1 MTVRIFVVVGV
12 LALTLSACS
21 TLPFGSSGDSSDDL
35 PTPAEAMEQAG
46 LELPAGA
53 QDVTITSKE
62 LPDRAHA
69 WAVTFTAERA
79 DAEALCEPMGGAG
92 HQSFVPKMHQELLGD
107 DVQASQE
114 TRGCSA
120 STGNGG
126 LWGRFVLI
134 EPGDPAV
141 VHVSLQQLTR

>member
-1 MTVRIFVVVGV
+1 MTVRTFFVIGA

-21 TLPFGSSGDSSDDL
+21 MLPFGGDEGTEDVPSPGD
-35 PTPAEAMEQAG
+35 AMQQAG

-53 QDVTITSKE
+53 EGVRITSAD
-62 LPDRAHA
+62 LPDRRHA
-69 WAVTFTAERA
+69 WALTFTAPREQ
-79 DAEALCEPMGGAG
+79 AEAICEPMGGAG
-92 HQSFVPKMHQELLGD
+92 RQSFVPKMHQELLGD
-107 DVQASQE
+107 LDAGPE

-134 EPGDPAV
+134 EPGDPAT

>member
-1 MTVRIFVVVGV
+1 MSVRTIVVFGV
-12 LALTLSACS
+12 LALTLSSCS
-21 TLPFGSSGDSSDDL
+21 LLPFGGQDRTQDL
-35 PTPAEAMEQAG
+35 PSPAEAMHEAG

-53 QDVTITSKE
+53 QDVEIRSAD
-62 LPDRAHA
+62 LPDRKHS
-69 WAVTFTAERA
+69 WALTFTVTR
-79 DAEALCEPMGGAG
+79 AEAEAICEPMGGAG
-92 HQSFVPKMHQELLGD
+92 RQSFVPKMHQELLGD
-107 DVQASQE
+107 VDAGPD

-134 EPGDPAV
+134 EPGDPAT

>member
-1 MTVRIFVVVGV
+1 MTARTIVVVGV
-12 LALTLSACS
+12 LALALSACS
-21 TLPFGSSGDSSDDL
+21 TLPFGGQDPTEDL
-35 PTPAEAMEQAG
+35 PSPSEAMQQAG

-53 QDVTITSKE
+53 QDVTITSSD
-62 LPDRAHA
+62 LPDRKHA
-69 WAVTFTAERA
+69 WALTFTAPRGE
-79 DAEALCEPMGGAG
+79 AEAICEPMGGAG
-92 HQSFVPKMHQELLGD
+92 RQSFVPTMHQELLGD
-107 DVQASQE
+107 VEAGPE

-134 EPGDPAV
+134 EPGDPAT

>member
-1 MTVRIFVVVGV
+1 MTLRTNVAVGV

-21 TLPFGSSGDSSDDL
+21 SVSLGGQDPTEELPSPS
-35 PTPAEAMEQAG
+35 EAMQQAG

-53 QDVTITSKE
+53 TDVTITSSD
-62 LPDRAHA
+62 LPDREHA
-69 WAVTFTAERA
+69 WALVFTAPRVE
-79 DAEALCEPMGGAG
+79 AEAVCEPMGGAG
-92 HQSFVPKMHQELLGD
+92 RQSFVPKMHQELLGD
-107 DVQASQE
+107 VEAGPE

-134 EPGDPAV
+134 EPGDPAT